1 MTTANWETIRQEYE
15 QGDSLRVLAAR
26 HGVGVTTIHDRSK
39 SEQWV
44 RTLGERKPNT
54 EQPPIPTDDAFS
66 LARFALHKLVE
77 LAQGDLDLKDHKLLS
92 DALSQYN
99 KVIAAAP
106 PTQTRGSY
114 IAPELIAVMTP
125 QEQDIV
131 QKILSEAEQ
140 RLKQDEKVTPMRR
153 TG

>member
-1 MTTANWETIRQEYE
+1 MTTANWESIRTEYE

-39 SEQWV
+39 SERWV
-44 RTLGERKPNT
+44 RTLGERKTNT
-54 EQPPIPTDDAFS
+54 ERPPIPTDDAFS
-66 LARFALHKLVE
+66 LSRFALHKLIE

-106 PTQTRGSY
+106 PQPSSQSSY
-114 IAPELIAVMTP
+114 IAPELISVMTP
-125 QEQDIV
+125 QEQDMV

-140 RLKQDEKVTPMRR
+140 RLGEKVTPMRK

>member
-1 MTTANWETIRQEYE
+1 MTTANWESIRTEYE

-39 SEQWV
+39 SERWV
-44 RTLGERKPNT
+44 RTLGERKTNT
-54 EQPPIPTDDAFS
+54 ERPPIPTDDAFS
-66 LARFALHKLVE
+66 LARFALHKLIE

-106 PTQTRGSY
+106 PQPSSQSSY
-114 IAPELIAVMTP
+114 IAPELISVMTP
-125 QEQDIV
+125 QEQDMV

-140 RLKQDEKVTPMRR
+140 RLGEKVTPMRK

>member
-1 MTTANWETIRQEYE
+1 MTTANWTAIRTEYE

-39 SEQWV
+39 LECWV
-44 RTLGERKPNT
+44 RTLGEQKPNR
-54 EQPPIPTDDAFS
+54 EHYLPPTA
-66 LARFALHKLVE
+66 
-77 LAQGDLDLKDHKLLS
+77 
-92 DALSQYN
+92 DALSIAHAVLHNLAEAAKREDLELKDIKMLADSLSACQ
-99 KVIAAAP
+99 KVILAAP
-106 PTQTRGSY
+106 PQPTSQSSY

-125 QEQDIV
+125 QEQDMV

-140 RLKQDEKVTPMRR
+140 RLGEKVTPMRR

>member
-1 MTTANWETIRQEYE
+1 MTTANWTAIRQEYE

-39 SEQWV
+39 SEHWV
-44 RTLGERKPNT
+44 RTLGERKTNT
-54 EQPPIPTDDAFS
+54 ERPPIPTDDAFS
-66 LARFALHKLVE
+66 LARYALHKLIE

-106 PTQTRGSY
+106 PQPTSQSSY

-125 QEQDIV
+125 QEQDMV

-140 RLKQDEKVTPMRR
+140 RLGEKVTPIRR
-153 TG
+153 QA